1 MSRSVRFSFQ
11 PATASDAASLATL
24 HTLVADHLT
33 ELHGHGPWS
42 AKTSEK
48 NVLYAMRTSRV
59 FVARLGVKIVGT
71 LRLTTKKPWAI
82 DTSCFSP
89 CRRPVYLLAMA
100 VTPAKQRQG
109 IGRRCMKEAERI
121 ARAWPAD
128 ALRLDAYDAKAG
140 AGGFYAKCGLAERG
154 RASYRGA
161 PLIYYES
168 IFQNEHQRFG

>member
-1 MSRSVRFSFQ
+1 MSRSIRFSFQ
-11 PATASDAASLATL
+11 PAVASDVAALAAL
-24 HTLVADHLT
+24 HTAVADHLT

-48 NVLYAMRTSRV
+48 SVLYAMLTSRV
-59 FVARLGVKIVGT
+59 FVARLGVEMVGT

-82 DTSCFSP
+82 DTSYFSP
-89 CRRPVYLLAMA
+89 CPRPVYLLAMA
-100 VTPAKQRQG
+100 ITPARQRQG
-109 IGRRCMKEAERI
+109 IGSKCMKEAERV
-121 ARAWPAD
+121 ARAWPAE

-154 RASYRGA
+154 RVSYRGA

-168 IFQNEHQRFG
+168 VFSK